1 MNKEYLKKLSE
12 GEHIVF
18 FPLILDERTI
28 CEQAKTNIKYLIFAQ
43 TEVNQQWGPQKSV
56 LQYEIS
62 TGSVWKRQD

>member
-1 MNKEYLKKLSE
+1 MLESRVLNLQKSLQSATKLNEMNKEYLKKLSE

-43 TEVNQQWGPQKSV
+43 TEINQQ
-56 LQYEIS
+56 
-62 TGSVWKRQD
+62 